1 MKYEKKNIYMFIFL
15 IRNEK
20 MIRFLVFELIE
31 KYYYLNNKIFDIKI
45 MIYLNINL
53 FIKKYNIN
61 KNIKYYYF
69 YLL

>member
-31 KYYYLNNKIFDIKI
+31 KYYYLNNKIFNVRI

-53 FIKKYNIN
+53 FIKKI
-61 KNIKYYYF
+61 
-69 YLL
+69 

>member
-20 MIRFLVFELIE
+20 MIRFLVFKLIE

-53 FIKKYNIN
+53 FIKKI
-61 KNIKYYYF
+61 
-69 YLL
+69 

>member
-53 FIKKYNIN
+53 FIKKI
-61 KNIKYYYF
+61 
-69 YLL
+69 